1 MGSPAIPEI
10 DAFIHEPARLR
21 VLAFLAMV
29 DAADFMYLLRQTGL
43 SRGNLSVQT
52 TRLEDADLITASKRE
67 VDGRLR
73 TTYALTDRGRET
85 LRAYKATMEQVL
97 AAIPDSIARTRP
109 TRQQPTGTPDADG
122 Y

>member
-1 MGSPAIPEI
+1 MRPAIPEI

-21 VLAFLAMV
+21 VLAFLALV

-52 TRLEDADLITASKRE
+52 TRLEESGLIEASKRE

-73 TTYALTDRGRET
+73 TAFSLTAEGLAALRDYRT
-85 LRAYKATMEQVL
+85 TMRQVL
-97 AAIPDSIARTRP
+97 AAIPD
-109 TRQQPTGTPDADG
+109 
-122 Y
+122 

>member
-1 MGSPAIPEI
+1 VSAGPAIPEI

-43 SRGNLSVQT
+43 TRGNLSVQT
-52 TRLEDADLITASKRE
+52 TRLEEAGLIEASKRE

-73 TTYALTDRGRET
+73 TAFSLTPGGLSE
-85 LRAYKATMEQVL
+85 LRDYRATMRQVL
-97 AAIPDSIARTRP
+97 AAIPD
-109 TRQQPTGTPDADG
+109 
-122 Y
+122 